1 MDKHAIRSRALR
13 HGFTLRPQGDG
24 SEDLNDYVYS
34 FAAEV
39 FEAGKRAV
47 AAERH
52 EQQAAGTHPAP
63 CARHCE
69 ANAFQI
75 EIRGLTAAHAS
86 AWEAGKKLAQQALKA
101 ERERDALR
109 LVCGEAYQMAG
120 ALDAPTKALDN
131 LLAASTGAPLPH
143 ETFLP
148 ALSEE
153 SEIEKE
159 RDTLAA
165 ELKAVRGDQSPTVED
180 INLQEW
186 KGMDGA
192 CAWHLIDRHADDWNH
207 IARLMNAWL
216 QANREDLVAELKALR
231 EQEPVAWMNEDR
243 DMTYLGH
250 YHPKD
255 IPLYAHP
262 VPARELTDAIIGQI
276 YIKAAAHIEHATQR
290 EIAFARAIERHLR
303 GDAP

>member
-143 ETFLP
+143 GTFLP
-148 ALSEE
+148 VEAQ
-153 SEIEKE
+153 E
-159 RDTLAA
+159 R
-165 ELKAVRGDQSPTVED
+165 
-180 INLQEW
+180 
-186 KGMDGA
+186 
-192 CAWHLIDRHADDWNH
+192 
-207 IARLMNAWL
+207 
-216 QANREDLVAELKALR
+216 
-231 EQEPVAWMNEDR
+231 EPVAWQERQAVRAVGGVVTEWTSWYECKDR
-243 DMTYLGH
+243 SEGSLLSDTSSGIPYEWR
-250 YHPKD
+250 
-255 IPLYAHP
+255 PLYAHP